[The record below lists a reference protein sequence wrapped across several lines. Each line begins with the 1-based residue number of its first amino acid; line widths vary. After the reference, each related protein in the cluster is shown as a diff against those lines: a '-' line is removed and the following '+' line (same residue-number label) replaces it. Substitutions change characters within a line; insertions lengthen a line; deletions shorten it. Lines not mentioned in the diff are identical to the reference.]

1 MGYRDLQVGF
11 EPLCCTSRLGDLRQL
26 TSLNLSLH
34 VCTIG

>member
-1 MGYRDLQVGF
+1 MGYRGLQVGF
-11 EPLCCTSRLGDLRQL
+11 ETLCCTSGLGDYL